1 MHNRWLTHPIVHGQA
16 EGWGPVR
23 VGDAVGSGEELGM
36 KIGGS
41 LSRRSFLKR
50 GSASGLVMAGAGGG
64 LALPALA
71 QSGLPDPQSVLDRI
85 SIESYVREDYRELY
99 GLTNADTMWDPARD
113 WIRTVDWEKVRS
125 ELGGTTV
132 RFAIGAAD
140 AESAAEGLTPFEELS
155 GITVELVPI
164 PDDSFYDKALA
175 EFISGNAS
183 FDALQFF
190 SPWMGDFAAPGFLAE
205 LGEYAEK
212 WNLPLDDF
220 YDTYRLNYGFFNGK
234 MYGIPFDCDVQ
245 MVHVRTDLMTEVMG
259 GEVDRVNS
267 IPTYDELI
275 RVSAEL
281 NNVRPGVSG
290 VGLMAAPGF
299 WSTYT
304 WEHIAAQAGMMLF
317 DENWEPIFNGEEGMK
332 GMEIVLALSK
342 NANEGFAG
350 AGWPE
355 NRAAWL
361 GGQVA
366 TNVSWQDS
374 GTQAMRPDQ
383 SQIVGDFLTIYEP
396 RIEGGRF
403 APPNIAGSTSC
414 VAASAQNPEGAFLML
429 AFLTTASI
437 MAMNEANANG
447 VAPGYR
453 SVLTNP
459 NLQQVSQ
466 PAKVW
471 SDSLEHAWCSPRL
484 PGAFPIEQAI
494 GNEINRAVVGQ
505 ITGQE
510 ALDNAAAA
518 VRQIM
523 ESNGFYAGS
532 DPVEYAQAAPGLW
545 VGEGKDLPF

>member
-1 MHNRWLTHPIVHGQA
+1 MGKA
-16 EGWGPVR
+16 
-23 VGDAVGSGEELGM
+23 
-36 KIGGS
+36 GS
-41 LSRRSFLKR
+41 LSRRSFLKST
-50 GSASGLVMAGAGGG
+50 SAAGFAAAGGG
-64 LALPALA
+64 FALPALA
-71 QSGLPDPQSVLDRI
+71 QAGLPDPQSVLDGIAI
-85 SIESYVREDYRELY
+85 SKYVRADYRDLY
-99 GLTNADTMWDPARD
+99 GMSDDKPIWDNSKD

-125 ELGGTTV
+125 ELSGTTV
-132 RFAIGAAD
+132 RFAVGAAD
-140 AESAAEGLTPFEELS
+140 AESAAEGLVPFEALS

-164 PDDSFYDKALA
+164 PDDSMYDKVLA

-190 SPWMGDFAAPGFLAE
+190 SPWMGDFAAPGFLYPLDDFA
-205 LGEYAEK
+205 AK
-212 WNLPLDDF
+212 WSLPLDDF

-245 MVHVRTDLMTEVMG
+245 MVHLRKGYMEQVLGGPVDL
-259 GEVDRVNS
+259 VNS
-267 IPTYDELI
+267 VPTYDELI
-275 RVSAEL
+275 RVAGEL
-281 NNVRPGVSG
+281 NRVEPGVSG

-317 DENWEPIFNGEEGMK
+317 DENWEPIFNGDAGMK
-332 GMEIVLALSK
+332 GLEIMLALSK
-342 NANEGFAG
+342 NANEGHAG

-366 TNVSWQDS
+366 TNISWQDS

-383 SQIVGDFLTIYEP
+383 SQIVDDFVTIYEP

-414 VAASAQNPEGAFLML
+414 VSASAQNPEGAFLML
-429 AFLTTASI
+429 GFLTTASI

-447 VAPGYR
+447 VAPGYK

-459 NLQQVSQ
+459 NLQAVSQ

-471 SDSLEHAWCSPRL
+471 SESLEHAWCAPRL

-505 ITGQE
+505 ITAKE
-510 ALDNAAAA
+510 ALDNAASA
-518 VRQIM
+518 VRRIM
-523 ESNGFYAGS
+523 ESNGFYQGR
-532 DPVEYAQAAPGLW
+532 DPVDYAAAAPGLY
-545 VGEGKDLPF
+545 VGEGRPLPF

>member
-1 MHNRWLTHPIVHGQA
+1 
-16 EGWGPVR
+16 
-23 VGDAVGSGEELGM
+23 M
-36 KIGGS
+36 KRNGK
-41 LSRRSFLKR
+41 LSRRSFMKR
-50 GSASGLVMAGAGGG
+50 GSAFG
-64 LALPALA
+64 LAAVKGGSVTGLA
-71 QSGLPDPQSVLDRI
+71 TLGSSWSGTLSADSQLPDPQSVLDRI
-85 SIESYVREDYRELY
+85 SVSQYVREDYRELY
-99 GLTNADTMWDPARD
+99 GMSDDKPLWDADKD
-113 WIRTVDWEKVRS
+113 WIRTVDWEKVRE
-125 ELGGTTV
+125 ELADTTV

-140 AESAAEGLTPFEELS
+140 AESAAEGLAPFEALS
-155 GITVELVPI
+155 GIKVELVPI

-190 SPWMGDFAAPGFLAE
+190 SPWLGDFAAPGFLHP
-205 LGEYAEK
+205 LTEYAEK
-212 WNLPLDDF
+212 WSLPLDDF
-220 YDTYRLNYGFFNGK
+220 YETYRQNYGYFNGE
-234 MYGIPFDCDVQ
+234 MYGIPFDCDIQ
-245 MVHVRTDLMTEVMG
+245 MVHLRTGFAEQVLG
-259 GEVDRVNS
+259 GPVDRVES
-267 IPTYDELI
+267 VPSYDELI
-275 RVSAEL
+275 RLAAEL
-281 NNVRPGVSG
+281 NKVEPGVSG

-317 DENWEPIFNGEEGMK
+317 DESWEPIFNDEAGMQ
-332 GMEIVLALSK
+332 GMEIILELAK
-342 NANEGFAG
+342 YANEGHAG

-366 TNVSWQDS
+366 TNISWQDS

-383 SQIVGDFLTIYEP
+383 SQIVDDFVTIYEP

-459 NLQQVSQ
+459 NLQEVSQ

-505 ITGQE
+505 ISAKE

-518 VRQIM
+518 VREIM
-523 ESNGFYAGS
+523 SSNGFYQGS
-532 DPVEYAQAAPGLW
+532 DPVDYAAVAPGLY
-545 VGEGKDLPF
+545 VGKDKDLPF

>member
-1 MHNRWLTHPIVHGQA
+1 
-16 EGWGPVR
+16 
-23 VGDAVGSGEELGM
+23 M
-36 KIGGS
+36 KHK
-41 LSRRSFLKR
+41 LSRRSFMKSSSAAGLSVV
-50 GSASGLVMAGAGGG
+50 GSQ

-71 QSGLPDPQSVLDRI
+71 QSDLPDPASVLADI
-85 SIESYVREDYRELY
+85 SIEKYVREDYRKLY
-99 GLTNADTMWDPARD
+99 GMSDAKPLWDPAKD
-113 WIRTVDWEKVRS
+113 WIRNADWDRVRS
-125 ELGGTTV
+125 ELAGTSV

-140 AESAAEGLTPFEELS
+140 TESAAEGLAPFEALS
-155 GITVELVPI
+155 GIKVELVPI
-164 PDDSFYDKALA
+164 PDESMYDKVVA

-190 SPWMGDFAAPGFLAE
+190 SPWLGDFAAPGFLHPLQDFAD
-205 LGEYAEK
+205 K
-212 WNLPLDDF
+212 WKLPLDDF
-220 YDTYRLNYGFFNGK
+220 YDTYRLNYGYFNGQ
-234 MYGIPFDCDVQ
+234 MYGIPFDCDIQ
-245 MVHVRTDLMTEVMG
+245 MVHLRKKFVEDVLG
-259 GEVDRVNS
+259 GPIDKASSVPS
-267 IPTYDELI
+267 YDELI
-275 RVSAEL
+275 RLSAEL
-281 NNVRPGVSG
+281 NHVAPGVSG
-290 VGLMAAPGF
+290 IGLMLAPGF

-304 WEHIAAQAGMMLF
+304 WEHISAQAGMMLF
-317 DENWEPIFNGEEGMK
+317 DENWEPIFNGDAGMK
-332 GMEIVLALSK
+332 GLEIILQLAK
-342 NANEGFAG
+342 NANPGHAG

-366 TNVSWQDS
+366 TNISWQDS

-383 SQIVGDFLTIYEP
+383 SQIVGDFVTIYEP

-414 VAASAQNPEGAFLML
+414 VSASASNAEGAFLML

-459 NLQQVSQ
+459 NLQEVSQ

-471 SDSLEHAWCSPRL
+471 ADSLEHAWCAPRI
-484 PGAFPIEQAI
+484 PGAFAIEQAI

-505 ITGQE
+505 ISARE

-518 VRQIM
+518 VRRIM
-523 ESNGFYAGS
+523 SDNGFYAGS
-532 DPVEYAQAAPGLW
+532 DPVDYASLAPGLY
-545 VGEGKDLPF
+545 VGEGKPLPF